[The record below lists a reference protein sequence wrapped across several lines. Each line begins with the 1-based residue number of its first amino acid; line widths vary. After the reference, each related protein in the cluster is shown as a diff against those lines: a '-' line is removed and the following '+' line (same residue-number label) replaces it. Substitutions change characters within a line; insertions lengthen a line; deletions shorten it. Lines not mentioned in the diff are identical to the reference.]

1 MPGRTSV
8 RANRNSVASAVT
20 KKSSIQT
27 LKGSTRSSAYAVQVP
42 DEGPQT
48 SLRERICSIFADAQ
62 KGVATQR
69 KLAVTLRKIQELC
82 CYEQPT
88 NAGGKKTVAFEQE
101 CGEGQFN
108 DEVGRACLRILAVK
122 KSESV
127 GDRLVRFLGLFLKVA
142 SDRGKE
148 FYSHLDFLGC

>member
-8 RANRNSVASAVT
+8 RANRNSAASAIS
-20 KKSSIQT
+20 KKSSTQT
-27 LKGSTRSSAYAVQVP
+27 LKSRSGSTRSSAYAVQVP

-48 SLRERICSIFADAQ
+48 SLRERICAIFADAQ

-82 CYEQPT
+82 CYEQHT
-88 NAGGKKTVAFEQE
+88 TAASKKTVAFEE
-101 CGEGQFN
+101 EFGEGEFN
-108 DEVGRACLRILAVK
+108 EEVARACLRILAVK

-142 SDRGKE
+142 SDRGK
-148 FYSHLDFLGC
+148 

>member
-8 RANRNSVASAVT
+8 RANRISNASVVS
-20 KKSSIQT
+20 KKSSAQSIKSRAT
-27 LKGSTRSSAYAVQVP
+27 STRSSAYTIDVP

-48 SLRERICSIFADAQ
+48 SLRERICAIFADAQ

-69 KLAVTLRKIQELC
+69 KLAVTLRKAQELC
-82 CYEQPT
+82 CYEQPKSS
-88 NAGGKKTVAFEQE
+88 AGKKMVAFDEDFAE
-101 CGEGQFN
+101 EEFN
-108 DEVGRACLRILAVK
+108 LEVGRVCLRILAVK

-142 SDRGKE
+142 SDRGRT
-148 FYSHLDFLGC
+148 HLSI